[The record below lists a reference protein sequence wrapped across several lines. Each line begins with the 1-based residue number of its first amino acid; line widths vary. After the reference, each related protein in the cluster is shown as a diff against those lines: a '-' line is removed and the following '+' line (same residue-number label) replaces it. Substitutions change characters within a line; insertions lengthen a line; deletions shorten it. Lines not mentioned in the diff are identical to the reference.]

1 MIFHCKQNNHNGLK
15 PKSWVA
21 EIRSLSYTLSH
32 CRNDIEIWWVC
43 GKVFLLHSMKHERF
57 TLLIYNNIK
66 KTQLYSPHELSLK
79 TEPRHERG
87 KSNKRYLCWFTVSI
101 PVKAYQILFKKTW
114 AYTEPKKIKYIKNAF
129 DKKIWEVIRGLEDI
143 FVAFCR
149 EGYMNKNHFAMR
161 LYPWVL

>member
-1 MIFHCKQNNHNGLK
+1 MYIFTLCTHNCNHEQWFFHCKQNNHNGLK

-129 DKKIWEVIRGLEDI
+129 DKKNLRGYT
-143 FVAFCR
+143 R
-149 EGYMNKNHFAMR
+149 
-161 LYPWVL
+161 P